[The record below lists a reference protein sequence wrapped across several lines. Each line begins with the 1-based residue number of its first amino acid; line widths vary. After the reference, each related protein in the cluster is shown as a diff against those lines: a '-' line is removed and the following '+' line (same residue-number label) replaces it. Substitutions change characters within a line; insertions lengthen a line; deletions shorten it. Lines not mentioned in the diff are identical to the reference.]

1 MHYIAKVAP
10 DGESLLVTFPEL
22 PEAIT
27 GGADKAEAM
36 TNAID
41 ALEVVLLTY
50 AKDGL
55 SLPEPTSKRPG
66 ADEWAIAPSAA
77 TSAKLAF
84 ITAFAESGLTRVA
97 LATQLG
103 KAEGEIRRMLDPY
116 HATKLPTLEAGLRA
130 LGKRLVITVEA
141 A

>member
-1 MHYIAKVAP
+1 MHYIAKFDP
-10 DGESLLVTFPEL
+10 DGDGFLVTFPGI

-27 GGADKAEAM
+27 GGVDEIEAM
-36 TNAID
+36 ANAVD

-50 AKDGL
+50 IRDGKP
-55 SLPEPTSKRPG
+55 LPEMTSKPPR
-66 ADEWAIAPSAA
+66 ADERAISPSAA

-84 ITAFAESGLTRVA
+84 IAAFAESGLTRVA
-97 LATQLG
+97 LAAQIG
-103 KAEGEIRRMLDPY
+103 KAEGEVRRMLDPY
-116 HATKLPTLEAGLRA
+116 HATKLPALEAGLRA